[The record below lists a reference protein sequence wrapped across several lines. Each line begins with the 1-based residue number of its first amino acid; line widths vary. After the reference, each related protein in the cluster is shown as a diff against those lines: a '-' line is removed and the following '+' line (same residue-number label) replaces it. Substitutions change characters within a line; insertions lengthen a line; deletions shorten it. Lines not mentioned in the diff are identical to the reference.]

1 MSHSRAKLNPF
12 GRQLLCE
19 RIASGVPVRVAAK
32 MVGISD
38 ARAYVIWHRYLD
50 EGPGAFAL
58 RSSRPHR
65 SPRRTRGALER
76 RIERHRRTHKTGP
89 ARIAFA
95 LGLARSTV
103 YAVLRR
109 IGLGHLKVLR
119 PPRPVFRRYERPT
132 PGDLGHLDAKELAN
146 IGDGEGH
153 RVVDRTSARRH
164 RGVGSVTLFALT
176 DDRTRVTFR
185 AELPAE
191 DAACAAIFL
200 GWALEFFGR
209 LGVRFR
215 QLMTDGH
222 KAYRSLAFQRILA
235 AERIDHIVTP
245 PYTPR
250 WNGKV
255 ERYFRTMLEEAAYAR
270 AYRSDAARRRAL
282 RRFDDAYNFRR
293 PHSSLAGLAPMQRLA
308 ADIVNNVHGQYS

>member
-1 MSHSRAKLNPF
+1 MSHSMAKLNPF
-12 GRQLLCE
+12 GRRLLCE
-19 RIASGVPVRVAAK
+19 RIQAGVPVRTAAK

-38 ARAYVIWHRYLD
+38 TRAYVIWHRYLD
-50 EGPGAFAL
+50 EGERAFQI
-58 RSSRPHR
+58 RSSRPHH
-65 SPRRTRGALER
+65 SPRRTARPLER
-76 RIERHRRTHKTGP
+76 KIERHRRRHKRGP

-109 IGLGHLKVLR
+109 LKLNHLTLLR
-119 PPRPVFRRYERPT
+119 PPRPVFRRYERPA

-146 IGDGEGH
+146 VGDGEGH
-153 RVVDRTSARRH
+153 RVRDRASARRH
-164 RGVGSVTLFALT
+164 RGVGSQTLFALT

-191 DAACAAIFL
+191 DAASAAIFL
-200 GWALEFFGR
+200 GWAVEFFAR

-235 AERIDHIVTP
+235 AEGIDHITTP

-255 ERYFRTMLEEAAYAR
+255 ERYFRTLLEEAAYAR
-270 AYRSDAARRRAL
+270 AYRSDAERRRAL
-282 RRFDDAYNFRR
+282 RRFDRDYNSRR
-293 PHSSLAGLAPMQRLA
+293 PHSSLGGLTPMQRLA
-308 ADIVNNVHGQYS
+308 DDILNNVHGQYT

>member
-12 GRQLLCE
+12 GRRLLCE
-19 RIASGVPVRVAAK
+19 RIGSGFPVRLAAQ
-32 MVGISD
+32 MVGISE

-65 SPRRTRGALER
+65 SPRRTPARIER
-76 RIERHRRTHKTGP
+76 RIERLRRRTKRGP

-119 PPRPVFRRYERPT
+119 PPRPRFRRYERPV

-146 IGDGEGH
+146 IGDGDGH
-153 RVVDRTSARRH
+153 RVRDRATGRRH
-164 RGVGSVTLFALT
+164 RGVGSVRIFALT

-191 DAACAAIFL
+191 DGPCATIFL
-200 GWALEFFGR
+200 GWALEFFAG

-222 KAYRSLAFQRILA
+222 KAYRSDGFRDRLA
-235 AERIDHIVTP
+235 AEHIEQITTP

-255 ERYFRTMLEEAAYAR
+255 ERYFRTMLDEAAYVR
-270 AYRSDAARRRAL
+270 PYRSDAERRRAL
-282 RRFDDAYNFRR
+282 KRFDHEYNFVR
-293 PHSSLAGLAPMQRLA
+293 PHSELGGRTPMQRLA
-308 ADIVNNVHGQYS
+308 DDLLNNVHGQYT

>member
-1 MSHSRAKLNPF
+1 MSHSRAKLNPY
-12 GRQLLCE
+12 GRRLLCE
-19 RIASGVPVRVAAK
+19 RIEAGSPVRVAAK
-32 MVGISD
+32 MAGISP
-38 ARAYVIWHRYLD
+38 ARAYLIWGLYRD
-50 EGPGAFAL
+50 IGERAFEP
-58 RSSRPHR
+58 RSSRPRH
-65 SPRRTRGALER
+65 SPRRTPARLER
-76 RIERHRRTHKTGP
+76 RIERLRRKKKRGP
-89 ARIAFA
+89 ARIAAA

-153 RVVDRTSARRH
+153 RVRDRASARRH
-164 RGVGSVTLFALT
+164 RGVGSLTIFALT

-191 DAACAAIFL
+191 DAASAAIFL
-200 GWALEFFGR
+200 GWALEFFAR

-222 KAYRSLAFQRILA
+222 LAYRSLAFQRILA
-235 AERIDHIVTP
+235 AERIEHITTP

-270 AYRSDAARRRAL
+270 AYRSDAERRRAL
-282 RRFDDAYNFRR
+282 ARFDLDYNFRR
-293 PHSSLAGLAPMQRLA
+293 PHSALGGLTPMQRLA
-308 ADIVNNVHGQYS
+308 NDIVNNVPGQYS

>member
-1 MSHSRAKLNPF
+1 
-12 GRQLLCE
+12 
-19 RIASGVPVRVAAK
+19 
-32 MVGISD
+32 
-38 ARAYVIWHRYLD
+38 
-50 EGPGAFAL
+50 
-58 RSSRPHR
+58 
-65 SPRRTRGALER
+65 
-76 RIERHRRTHKTGP
+76 
-89 ARIAFA
+89 
-95 LGLARSTV
+95 V

-109 IGLGHLKVLR
+109 IGLGHLTVLR
-119 PPRPVFRRYERPT
+119 PPRPVCRRYERPV

-153 RVVDRTSARRH
+153 RVVERTHARRH
-164 RGVGSVTLFALT
+164 RGVGSVTQFALT

-191 DAACAAIFL
+191 DAASAAIFL
-200 GWALEFFGR
+200 GWAMEFFAR

-222 KAYRSLAFQRILA
+222 LAYRSLAFQRILA
-235 AERIDHIVTP
+235 AEGIDHILTP

-270 AYRSDAARRRAL
+270 AYRSDAERRRAL
-282 RRFDDAYNFRR
+282 ARFDHEYNFAR
-293 PHSSLAGLAPMQRLA
+293 PHSSLGGLTPMQRLA
-308 ADIVNNVHGQYS
+308 DDIVNNVHGQYS

>member
-1 MSHSRAKLNPF
+1 MSHSRAKLNAY
-12 GRQLLCE
+12 GRRLLCE
-19 RIASGVPVRVAAK
+19 RIEAGFPVRVAAR
-32 MVGISD
+32 MVGISH
-38 ARAYVIWHRYLD
+38 ARAYLLWHRYTA
-50 EGPGAFAL
+50 EREQAFEP
-58 RSSRPHR
+58 RSSRPQH
-65 SPRRTRGALER
+65 SPQRTPARIQR
-76 RIERHRRTHKTGP
+76 RIERLRRRKKRGP
-89 ARIAFA
+89 AWIAQQ

-109 IGLGHLKVLR
+109 LGLNHLKVLR
-119 PPRPVFRRYERPT
+119 PPRPVYRRYERPI

-153 RVVDRTSARRH
+153 RVRERVVARRH
-164 RGVGSVTLFALT
+164 RGVGSVTIFALT

-191 DAACAAIFL
+191 DAASAAIFL
-200 GWALEFFGR
+200 GWALEFFRR

-222 KAYRSLAFQRILA
+222 LAYRSLAFQRILER
-235 AERIDHIVTP
+235 ERIEHITTP

-270 AYRSDAARRRAL
+270 AYRSDAERRRAL
-282 RRFDDAYNFRR
+282 ARFDHDYNFRR
-293 PHSSLAGLAPMQRLA
+293 PHSSLGGKTPMQRLA
-308 ADIVNNVHGQYS
+308 DDIVNNVHGQYS

>member
-12 GRQLLCE
+12 GRRLLCE
-19 RIASGVPVRVAAK
+19 RIAAGFPVRVAAR

-50 EGPGAFAL
+50 EGPRAFEL

-65 SPRRTRGALER
+65 SPRQTPV
-76 RIERHRRTHKTGP
+76 RIERKIERLRRRTKRGP
-89 ARIAFA
+89 ARIALA

-109 IGLGHLKVLR
+109 LKLHHLKVLR
-119 PPRPVFRRYERPT
+119 PPRPRFRRYERPV
-132 PGDLGHLDAKELAN
+132 PGDLGHLDAKALAN

-153 RVVDRTSARRH
+153 RVRDRATGRRH
-164 RGVGSVTLFALT
+164 RGIGSVTQFALI

-191 DAACAAIFL
+191 DAASAAVFL
-200 GWALEFFGR
+200 GWAIEFFAG

-222 KAYRSLAFQRILA
+222 KAYRSDAFQDRLA
-235 AERIDHIVTP
+235 AAGIGHITTP

-255 ERYFRTMLEEAAYAR
+255 ERYFRTMLEEVAYVR
-270 AYRSDAARRRAL
+270 PYRSDAARRRAL
-282 RRFDDAYNFRR
+282 ARFDHEYNFER
-293 PHSSLAGLAPMQRLA
+293 PHSGLGGLTPMQRLA
-308 ADIVNNVHGQYS
+308 DDLLNNVHGQYS